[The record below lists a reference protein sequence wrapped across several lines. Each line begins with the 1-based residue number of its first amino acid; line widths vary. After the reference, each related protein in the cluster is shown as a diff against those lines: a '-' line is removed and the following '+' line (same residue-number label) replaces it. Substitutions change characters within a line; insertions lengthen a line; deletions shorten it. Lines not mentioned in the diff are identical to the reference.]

1 MLCVI
6 AVARQIEA
14 IRNGLTQVVP
24 QAAFELFTWQ
34 EVEKR
39 ICGET
44 EITIAALRQN
54 SKTLLLYRGANFG
67 VFLVKVPQHAS
78 AALC

>member
-54 SKTLLLYRGANFG
+54 SKTHLLYRGGNFG
-67 VFLVKVPQHAS
+67 IFLVKVPQHAS